1 MVQDS
6 HSKPI
11 CGLGSCYN
19 HIDGSGLR
27 SIHIHGSGFKF
38 KLFMVK
44 DHALTN

>member
-11 CGLGSCYN
+11 CGLGSRYN
-19 HIDGSGLR
+19 HIDGLGSR
-27 SIHIHGSGFKF
+27 SIHIHGSGFKL

-44 DHALTN
+44 DHALT